1 MAVYLCAGALVLAR
15 DDIGTWIAVGFLA
28 FATLLGQAVW
38 EGGGLVRSILPL
50 YAFAF
55 AAVLGGLRAGRSAS
69 ARQPTRGSPRD
80 HASSTGVP
88 LLFLSRRGARTRAS
102 LHCSGSG
109 VWIAA
114 ATTGGVS

>member
-80 HASSTGVP
+80 HRLVD
-88 LLFLSRRGARTRAS
+88 RRSAPIPVSARSENARA
-102 LHCSGSG
+102 
-109 VWIAA
+109 
-114 ATTGGVS
+114 